1 MKKPIT
7 LVHRLAIARMLAL
20 GVMAAI
26 LASGPGA
33 IPSVAQEETEEKEEN
48 PPASGEILNKLQPRK
63 PEYSRPGLIRFE
75 GVIDEFNGDYLRGR
89 LARAK
94 SAGVDLLILE
104 IDSPGGLV
112 SESLELAEMLRD
124 IDWAY
129 TVAWI
134 PREAISGAALMSLG
148 CDEIVMAEHAR
159 FGDAGPIEFD
169 PLLASFRHAPAK
181 IKSMLVRHARDLAV
195 AKGRPPELAE
205 AMVDE
210 NAVVYKRMVKDPVAG
225 GKPEFRV
232 VLLDENTP
240 DPQDAARRDGLD
252 SAEWSMVA
260 ETGKDRI
267 LTVNGAVAVEL
278 GLANYLVGDR
288 AELMGG
294 LKANGDP
301 IVYEYNFADTVVAWL
316 THPLIT
322 ALLVIVGLISLYI
335 ELSAPGLGLG
345 GLLAGLCAALFFWSR
360 FFGGTAGWL
369 EVILF
374 VAGLAFVL
382 MELFVLPGFGVS
394 GITGLIL
401 LLASVVMAMQDFVI
415 PGNDAQ
421 WKELTQTLGIVLGSF
436 CVFLVG
442 AAIVSKRL
450 GSIPVLG
457 SLALKPPEER
467 GEVLVDKETGKR
479 TPQPHPLV
487 SVGDWGVSESLLR
500 PAGRAV
506 FNGRSIDVVSDG
518 SFVSPGVQIR
528 VVNISGNRVLV
539 EQIDEAETAAP

>member
-1 MKKPIT
+1 MPNKSMIQFK
-7 LVHRLAIARMLAL
+7 ARISYFPRAPMPALLAL
-20 GVMAAI
+20 ATFLTGF
-26 LASGPGA
+26 LLSGGTA
-33 IPSVAQEETEEKEEN
+33 AQEAGAATATEIMN
-48 PPASGEILNKLQPRK
+48 RLQARK
-63 PEYSRPGLIRFE
+63 PEYQRPCVIRFE
-75 GVIDEFNGDYLRGR
+75 GVIDEINGDFLRSR
-89 LARAK
+89 LARAR
-94 SAGVDLLILE
+94 SAGADLLILE

-112 SESLELAEMLRD
+112 SESLALAEALRD

-148 CDEIVMAEHAR
+148 CDEIVMGEQAR

-210 NAVVYKRMVKDPVAG
+210 NAVVYTRVTGDPAAG
-225 GKPEFRV
+225 GKREFRV
-232 VLLDENTP
+232 VLLDENTT
-240 DPQDAARRDGLD
+240 DPQDAARRDGVD
-252 SAEWSMVA
+252 TNDWSMVA

-278 GLANYLVGDR
+278 GLANYLSKDM
-288 AELMGG
+288 AELISN
-294 LKANGDP
+294 LKAKGEP
-301 IVYEYNFADTVVAWL
+301 VVYEYNFADRVVAWL

-322 ALLVIVGLISLYI
+322 ALLVIVGLIALYI

-374 VAGLAFVL
+374 LAGVVFVL

-394 GITGLIL
+394 GILGLIL
-401 LLASVVMAMQDFVI
+401 LLTSLVMAMQDFVI
-415 PGNDAQ
+415 PGNESQ
-421 WKELTQTLGIVLGSF
+421 WKELTQTLCLVLGSF

-442 AAIVSKRL
+442 AAFISRRL

-467 GEVLVDKETGKR
+467 QETFVDKETGKR

-487 SVGDWGVSESLLR
+487 AVGDWGLAETLLR
-500 PAGRAV
+500 PAGRAL

-518 SFVSPGVQIR
+518 SFVAPGAQIR
-528 VVNISGNRVLV
+528 VVDISGNRILV
-539 EQIDEAETAAP
+539 ERIEEPETVAN

>member
-20 GVMAAI
+20 GVMATI
-26 LASGPGA
+26 LASWPGA
-33 IPSVAQEETEEKEEN
+33 NSSVAQEEKEKEG
-48 PPASGEILNKLQPRK
+48 PPAAGEILNKLQPRK
-63 PEYSRPGLIRFE
+63 PEYRRPGLIRFE
-75 GVIDEFNGDYLRGR
+75 GVIDGFNGDYLRSR

-94 SAGVDLLILE
+94 AAEIDLLILE

-252 SAEWSMVA
+252 AAEWSMVA

-278 GLANYLVGDR
+278 GLANYLAGDR
-288 AELMGG
+288 AELLGG

-360 FFGGTAGWL
+360 FVGGTAGWL

-450 GSIPVLG
+450 GSIPILG
-457 SLALKPPEER
+457 GLALKPPEER
-467 GEVLVDKETGKR
+467 GEELVDKETGKR

-539 EQIDEAETAAP
+539 EQIDEAETAAS